1 MRTPIC
7 EFVRTYAKEEPLRFH
22 MPGHKGEAI
31 LGVESLDI
39 TEVAGADVLY
49 DAKGVILESQKN
61 AASLF
66 GSAKTLYSTEGS
78 SLSIRAM
85 LYLACLFA
93 REQGRGR
100 AKIIAGRNAH
110 KTFMTAAA
118 LLDFDV
124 EWLWGE
130 NFLSCKVTADE
141 VEARLSSEKELPTA
155 LYLTSPD
162 YLGNTVDL
170 RAIAKVCHAHGVL
183 LLVDNAHGAY
193 LKFLPIDGHPMTLGA
208 DACCDSAHKTL
219 PVLTGGGYLHLG
231 ACAPKLFFEEAEA
244 AMSLFASTSPSYLIL
259 QSLDIAN
266 AILARGFGQAILSV
280 LPAIDGLKQSLSA
293 QGYSLVGDEPMKLT
307 IAPKSY
313 GYTGDALSQ
322 ILREAGVECEFSDA
336 DFIVFMLSPALGE
349 EQLASLGRAL
359 TELPR
364 REAIQEMPP
373 SVGRPV
379 SVMTVRD
386 AAFAP
391 RERLPIAECLGRVLA
406 SMSISCP
413 PAVPVAIC
421 GETLDARSLCALDY
435 YGVRECDVVRKI

>member
-1 MRTPIC
+1 M
-7 EFVRTYAKEEPLRFH
+7 
-22 MPGHKGEAI
+22 
-31 LGVESLDI
+31 
-39 TEVAGADVLY
+39 
-49 DAKGVILESQKN
+49 
-61 AASLF
+61 
-66 GSAKTLYSTEGS
+66 
-78 SLSIRAM
+78 
-85 LYLACLFA
+85 
-93 REQGRGR
+93 
-100 AKIIAGRNAH
+100 
-110 KTFMTAAA
+110 
-118 LLDFDV
+118 
-124 EWLWGE
+124 
-130 NFLSCKVTADE
+130 
-141 VEARLSSEKELPTA
+141 
-155 LYLTSPD
+155 
-162 YLGNTVDL
+162 
-170 RAIAKVCHAHGVL
+170 
-183 LLVDNAHGAY
+183 DNAHGAY

-219 PVLTGGGYLHLG
+219 PVLTGGDYLHLG

-266 AILARGFGQAILSV
+266 AILSRGFDQAILSV
-280 LPAIDGLKQSLSA
+280 LPAIHGLKQRLLA
-293 QGYSLVGDEPMKLT
+293 QGYALVGDEPMKLT

-322 ILREAGVECEFSDA
+322 ILREAGIECEFSDA

-413 PAVPVAIC
+413 PAVPIVVS
-421 GETLDARSLCALDY
+421 GERITERDVEVFKY
-435 YGVRECDVVRKI
+435 YRIDKVSVIKLG